1 MDSRLS
7 TPSRINKASVPGMN
21 EPTRLRQYGRYD
33 YIPPNGDE
41 YKEDE
46 DEDCTFETTMIDNVQ
61 DVTLVS
67 DIIFIK
73 NGKEFIHYDVDRNKL
88 GQQRWQGRVEQI
100 MHPFFNWLYARFN
113 ALTSEHLETCVPNV
127 WKPVWSC
134 IAQAHQW
141 LTISSSN
148 IGKNDND
155 EMICLFYLICYDFI
169 PTPTPFS

>member
-1 MDSRLS
+1 MYSRLS

-67 DIIFIK
+67 DTISIK
-73 NGKEFIHYDVDRNKL
+73 NSEELIHYDVIGIKL
-88 GQQRWQGRVEQI
+88 GQQRWQRRVEQVRNMSGQI
-100 MHPFFNWLYARFN
+100 THSFFNWLYARFN
-113 ALTSEHLETCVPNV
+113 GPTS
-127 WKPVWSC
+127 
-134 IAQAHQW
+134 AYA
-141 LTISSSN
+141 
-148 IGKNDND
+148 
-155 EMICLFYLICYDFI
+155 
-169 PTPTPFS
+169 